1 MPSLIA
7 PIAPIA
13 KLSIDMVAS
22 GRRYDSTGFEIAE
35 PIWLRHMW
43 ASLWGCR
50 GLRASAPRYGDV
62 NHVPQVYRAQGSPG
76 EPGKSSVAQGTSGEH
91 PLVFLHGIPTLWMR
105 RNLWMGRYIFGWVT
119 NCLRRGAHESRGAQG
134 IAGGPRGA
142 QGSPG
147 KPIGVQGSPGKALLD
162 GSIRFWM
169 GR

>member
-1 MPSLIA
+1 
-7 PIAPIA
+7 
-13 KLSIDMVAS
+13 
-22 GRRYDSTGFEIAE
+22 
-35 PIWLRHMW
+35 MW

-134 IAGGPRGA
+134 IAGGPMGAQGSPGGYRKAQGGAGKSRGA